1 MALIVKLLAMVWTA
15 VVSCLL
21 MAVIFVYCATV
32 SRIAMGS
39 TQLLVSWG

>member
-1 MALIVKLLAMVWTA
+1 MAHMVKLLATGWTA

-21 MAVIFVYCATV
+21 RVAIFLNCATV